1 MMSDFQS
8 KDLVSSSKNVLTSQ
22 IVETLDISINHK
34 ESIMLYSYKDIFKWN
49 YLSCHLIIKIKKI

>member
-8 KDLVSSSKNVLTSQ
+8 KDLVSSSKNVLASQ

-34 ESIMLYSYKDIFKWN
+34 ESIMLYSYKDIFK
-49 YLSCHLIIKIKKI
+49 